1 MPICIFR
8 EEAVIDH
15 AESQVAGVTVYKN
28 SHWVQLMQPADKHN
42 VVDIEITPA
51 VLEYWRTRPEKADV
65 IKAYKMWS
73 VDKQAPV
80 LGTPLTAWPRISPA
94 QIANLAQHK
103 IKSVEEL
110 AEVQDAR
117 LGIFGSDG
125 RALRDDARKWIE
137 AAKNIGPV
145 VATNNALER
154 QLAEVKAEL
163 DAMRASAMAAEAA
176 ASAKPRKPK
185 KQHVENT
192 ETADVPTD
200 ITEEEAD
207 DLA

>member
-8 EEAVIDH
+8 EEAVQDH
-15 AESQVAGVTVYKN
+15 EASRIAGSIVFKN
-28 SHWVQLMQPADKHN
+28 AHWVQLMQPADKHN
-42 VVDIEITPA
+42 VVDVEITPE
-51 VLEYWRTRPEKADV
+51 VLEYWKTRPEKADV
-65 IKAYKMWS
+65 LKAYNMWS
-73 VDKQAPV
+73 VDKKAPI

-103 IKSVEEL
+103 IKSVEEV

-125 RALRDDARKWIE
+125 RALRDDARKWLE
-137 AAKNIGPV
+137 AAKNIGPM

-163 DAMRASAMAAEAA
+163 DAMRAASMAAEAA
-176 ASAKPRKPK
+176 ASAKPKKIK
-185 KQHVENT
+185 KQPVDGAT
-192 ETADVPTD
+192 TTD